1 MTHDTTL
8 EELVVWLANEY
19 NFRYTPLHHRQY
31 AHVYRL
37 STAHRKEV
45 LTKVAQMLRYHK
57 IGATDPL
64 RKLDGAWYIEV
75 F

>member
-1 MTHDTTL
+1 MNDTTL
-8 EELVVWLANEY
+8 EELVVWLANNY
-19 NFRYTPLHHRQY
+19 NFRFTPLHHRQY

-37 STAHRKEV
+37 STAHRRDA
-45 LTKVAQMLRYHK
+45 LAKVAQMLRYHG

-64 RKLDGAWYIEV
+64 RKLDGALYIEI